1 MKPTGSVL
9 FMMHCQSNTGFAI
22 EKLETVFHQ
31 AALDSGYSP
40 ERIFFS
46 YPGVERG
53 QPRWMEPGNSNWFEY
68 DFSRNDAPSVAR
80 LQGYI
85 GDHSISTV
93 MAFDLQPDNRVL
105 PILRRAGVRRVLS
118 YWGAPMSPRNRGLR
132 LLLKRLE
139 VALRPSGPDHYIFE
153 SRAMLE
159 LATHGRGIPASKCS
173 VIPTGVDTERFRPSD
188 SSNGILRE
196 IGVPAGRKVFVYSGH
211 MEPRKGVHTIVE
223 AMDQLV
229 ARGRR
234 DIHFLAFGNRDGE
247 ERRFFDMLTSEES
260 HDHVTFGGYRDDIH
274 LVFREA
280 YAGVVASTGWDSWP
294 MSVIEMA
301 ASGLPLLVSDLQG
314 LKEFVVDGE
323 NGRRFTP
330 GDADQLSRYM
340 EEMADLPED
349 AARMASANREKVVR
363 QYSREMQ
370 IRRLAELLSGPATKA

>member
-1 MKPTGSVL
+1 MKPTGGVL

-22 EKLETVFHQ
+22 EKLETVFYQ

-40 ERIFFS
+40 EGIFFS

-53 QPRWMEPGNSNWFEY
+53 QPRWMVPGNSNWFEY
-68 DFSRNDAPSVAR
+68 DFSRNEGSSIAR
-80 LQGYI
+80 LQVYI
-85 GDHSISTV
+85 RDHSITTV
-93 MAFDLQPDNRVL
+93 MAFDLQPNNAVL
-105 PILRRAGVRRVLS
+105 PMLRRAGVQRVLS

-139 VALRPSGPDHYIFE
+139 VALRKNGPDHYIFE

-159 LATHGRGIPASKCS
+159 LATDGRGIPASKCS
-173 VIPTGVDTERFRPSD
+173 IIPTGVDTERFRPSD
-188 SSNGILRE
+188 TSNGILQE
-196 IGVPAGRKVFVYSGH
+196 LGIPAGRKVFVYSGH

-247 ERRFFDMLTSEES
+247 EQRFFDMLTDDES
-260 HDHVTFGGYRDDIH
+260 QNHITFGGYRDDIN

-330 GDADQLSRYM
+330 GDAGQLSRFM
-340 EEMADLPED
+340 EEMADLPEH
-349 AARMASANREKVVR
+349 AARMALANREKVVR
-363 QYSREMQ
+363 QYSRDTQ
-370 IRRLAELLSGPATKA
+370 IRRLSALLPAPSPKE